1 MEHSDWS
8 RRVSPTTRQRDEDA
22 EVMEAAC
29 GEGKRRR
36 GRGISM
42 DVWGKENKKL
52 IEQDHIVKDDVE
64 QQQPEKA

>member
-1 MEHSDWS
+1 
-8 RRVSPTTRQRDEDA
+8 
-22 EVMEAAC
+22 MEAAC

-52 IEQDHIVKDDVE
+52 IEQEHIVKDDVE
-64 QQQPEKA
+64 NSSSLIARLVL

>member
-1 MEHSDWS
+1 
-8 RRVSPTTRQRDEDA
+8 
-22 EVMEAAC
+22 MEAAC

-52 IEQDHIVKDDVE
+52 IEQDHIVKEDVE